1 MTAGGPVL
9 DVWIVNGIPGAGKS
23 TVARELARRFGRGVH
38 IEGDRV
44 QDLIVSGGVGPGG
57 EPADEEARQ
66 IHLNVCNQCLLARSF
81 AEAGFT
87 PVMDYVVV
95 DRARLEEYRAHLRGL
110 RLHLVTLAPGVDV
123 ALARDRARPEKTVA
137 HRWTHLD
144 GRMRA
149 ELGGVGLWVD
159 SAGQTAEETV
169 ETVLREWARAA
180 ITP

>member
-1 MTAGGPVL
+1 M
-9 DVWIVNGIPGAGKS
+9 
-23 TVARELARRFGRGVH
+23 R
-38 IEGDRV
+38 
-44 QDLIVSGGVGPGG
+44 
-57 EPADEEARQ
+57 
-66 IHLNVCNQCLLARSF
+66 NQCLLARSF

-144 GRMRA
+144 GRMRL

-159 SAGQTAEETV
+159 SAEQTAEETV
-169 ETVLREWARAA
+169 ETVLRERARAA
-180 ITP
+180 IMP